1 MLIPVLQD
9 DLSPFSDNLRTRCTE
24 SSHQTETSTNLNT
37 GAAGDIDAGQRVH
50 IIAQTVPL
58 PTRALSPSLRNHAR
72 VAGADLEEEG
82 AAERGGATEAGTT
95 EVTTSFYQDLNL
107 IHMTSAFA
115 FTTNIKNRFCGNKRL
130 CSHLNI

>member
-1 MLIPVLQD
+1 MLQD
-9 DLSPFSDNLRTRCTE
+9 ALSPFSDNLRTRCTE
-24 SSHQTETSTNLNT
+24 SSHQTKTSTNSNT
-37 GAAGDIDAGQRVH
+37 DAAGGTDAGPRVH

-58 PTRALSPSLRNHAR
+58 PTRAPSLTLRNHAR
-72 VAGADLEEEG
+72 VAGVDLEEEG

-115 FTTNIKNRFCGNKRL
+115 FTTNVKNRFCFNKRL

>member
-1 MLIPVLQD
+1 MLQD
-9 DLSPFSDNLRTRCTE
+9 ALSPFSDNLRTRCTE
-24 SSHQTETSTNLNT
+24 SSHQTGTSTNLNT
-37 GAAGDIDAGQRVH
+37 GAAGDIDAGPRVH
-50 IIAQTVPL
+50 IIAQTVPP
-58 PTRALSPSLRNHAR
+58 PTRAPSPSLRNHAR

-82 AAERGGATEAGTT
+82 AAERGEATEAGTT